1 MNMKTKT
8 TLHRLTHAFR
18 FIAAVAMLTL
28 SADMV
33 HAQDDYDLLIENEKW
48 YADHCSSVIE
58 QFESTRSNASKHP
71 QKYCL
76 LRTQQA
82 SPLDFAMV
90 VSTTDKSEMVMLTP
104 NGNTVKAKR
113 VSKSM
118 VPDSVYWESISQLG
132 QRKTHSKDITLRERP
147 LPVRA
152 MNKAKNIFSVV
163 VEGEEKIADIGAYN
177 QMIFKPHQNAVRL
190 SKQERELKKDED
202 GTVVT
207 DEMEYTFKLNDPAIV
222 TKMFRGYDD
231 EEACPWVV
239 KSSFFKNHSL
249 LQYSR
254 WKQGEPVKK
263 ASRDVCRMISD
274 YYGGREIVDSRWL
287 ASIETAE
294 RSFYAVQFAITGT
307 EALAAMVCIAEGE
320 VVSSWEF
327 QGTVDGSYESGQ
339 SIWFVDDEGNFME
352 HAPEIHCA
360 VATDE
365 GLELY
370 IRLFGGESVQYY
382 ILREMGTVWME
393 MMVDYWIYAF

>member
-18 FIAAVAMLTL
+18 FIAAVAMLTF

-152 MNKAKNIFSVV
+152 MNKTKNIFSVV

-190 SKQERELKKDED
+190 SNQKRELKKDED

>member
-1 MNMKTKT
+1 
-8 TLHRLTHAFR
+8 
-18 FIAAVAMLTL
+18 
-28 SADMV
+28 
-33 HAQDDYDLLIENEKW
+33 
-48 YADHCSSVIE
+48 
-58 QFESTRSNASKHP
+58 
-71 QKYCL
+71 
-76 LRTQQA
+76 
-82 SPLDFAMV
+82 
-90 VSTTDKSEMVMLTP
+90 
-104 NGNTVKAKR
+104 
-113 VSKSM
+113 M

-152 MNKAKNIFSVV
+152 MNKTKNIFSVV

-190 SKQERELKKDED
+190 SKQERDLQKDED

-307 EALAAMVCIAEGE
+307 QALAAMVAVHVQRMLDAVLERRPGAER
-320 VVSSWEF
+320 
-327 QGTVDGSYESGQ
+327 
-339 SIWFVDDEGNFME
+339 
-352 HAPEIHCA
+352 A
-360 VATDE
+360 VAGETEQAAVRVLDPDHRKAAGALGRE
-365 GLELY
+365 PADHAFRRARPVVVERGGMGDGLVEDLQD
-370 IRLFGGESVQYY
+370 RAGMALFG
-382 ILREMGTVWME
+382 
-393 MMVDYWIYAF
+393 AFDEVHARVLETGPA

>member
-1 MNMKTKT
+1 MKTKT

-132 QRKTHSKDITLRERP
+132 QRKAHSKDITLRERP

-163 VEGEEKIADIGAYN
+163 VEAEEKIADIGAYN

-190 SKQERELKKDED
+190 SKQERDLQKDED

>member
-352 HAPEIHCA
+352 HTPEIHCA

>member
-190 SKQERELKKDED
+190 SKQERDLQKDED

-294 RSFYAVQFAITGT
+294 RSLYAVQFAIAGT

-320 VVSSWEF
+320 VVCSWEF